1 LGEKEIKPVQ
11 MSLEQAFICIDG
23 VLVGNNTMLSKN
35 KNSNFT
41 GKKKKEKS
49 VWEEKKLM
57 TTKPF
62 SHIIIAVIIY

>member
-41 GKKKKEKS
+41 GKKKK
-49 VWEEKKLM
+49 KKNQFG
-57 TTKPF
+57 KKKN
-62 SHIIIAVIIY
+62 

>member
-1 LGEKEIKPVQ
+1 LGEKEIQPVQ

-41 GKKKKEKS
+41 GKKKK
-49 VWEEKKLM
+49 KKNQFG
-57 TTKPF
+57 KKKN
-62 SHIIIAVIIY
+62 